1 MDAAFVEKK
10 ERIKS
15 SITDAEFFAS
25 QTLYRKF
32 LFYISSVT
40 HSVNEKRAGKYALR
54 LIQSASEDSAPAWTD
69 GTTITINYDCDYVK
83 YVGGN
88 PEKANAR
95 ERINFSCTKPSW
107 RMS

>member
-32 LFYISSVT
+32 LFYIS
-40 HSVNEKRAGKYALR
+40 SVNEKRAGKYALR

-88 PEKANAR
+88 PEKGERTR
-95 ERINFSCTKPSW
+95 ENKLQL
-107 RMS
+107 